1 MNKILTK
8 VLTAILIP
16 FTLSVTIVGVGFSL
30 WNFNEENNNS
40 INKNISI
47 STTDLGSIATL
58 TKNYTSSSI
67 EENDNSTNYIVAD
80 ETSIKFLYNYY
91 IHFNLLARPISG
103 SLDFKFTL
111 KVKSKEVELDENVE
125 TLLINAGIMSATEE
139 SGTISIEDMI
149 YARCY
154 LANGQNDLQSSGIGG
169 SATYDTDPLT
179 IDFSLLDTSYYPT
192 GKITTDEEGY
202 KNYEVTWYFRHG
214 INYPYSTLDSFY
226 VCSDDQIFMTY
237 TPIYN
242 KLMNSKYSSTS
253 IKLNDG
259 TSTTLKE
266 YIVSKAREVL
276 TNTSCSISYWAEWKE
291 DQTGEYN

>member
-67 EENDNSTNYIVAD
+67 EENDNSINYIVAD

-111 KVKSKEVELDENVE
+111 KVKSKEIELDDNVE

-179 IDFSLLDTSYYPT
+179 IDFSNYKSESKDSAGYY
-192 GKITTDEEGY
+192 
-202 KNYEVTWYFRHG
+202 NYEVTWYFRHG
-214 INYPYSTLDSFY
+214 VNYPYESLNSFY

-253 IKLNDG
+253 ITLSDN
-259 TSTTLKE
+259 TTTTLKE
-266 YIVSKAREVL
+266 YIVLKAREVL

-291 DQTGEYN
+291 NQTGEYN